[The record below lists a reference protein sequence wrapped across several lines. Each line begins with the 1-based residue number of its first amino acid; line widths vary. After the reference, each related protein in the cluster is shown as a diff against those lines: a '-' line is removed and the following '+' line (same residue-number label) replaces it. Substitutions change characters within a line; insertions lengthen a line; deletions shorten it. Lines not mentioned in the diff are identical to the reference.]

1 MEHSHTSS
9 VQKKGLWQCI
19 VHMSLLV
26 TLVTI
31 SCPTLFF
38 VMGLFSGAFT
48 ALTATI
54 IVVIYSLFVSTPLV
68 DNPFRGFLFN
78 HTQFDLTGK
87 DTVMQKTAII
97 FFDCGVVSA
106 TAMLVL
112 LVTLIPVSIVVYHYT
127 DLCEHYG
134 CCRGID
140 KDE

>member
-9 VQKKGLWQCI
+9 IQKKGLRQCI
-19 VHMSLLV
+19 VHISLLV

-38 VMGLFSGAFT
+38 VMGLFSGAIFT
-48 ALTATI
+48 LAAIFAAIGSLLAPLP
-54 IVVIYSLFVSTPLV
+54 VI
-68 DNPFRGFLFN
+68 DNPFFGFLLN
-78 HTQFDLTGK
+78 HTQFDLTGR
-87 DTVMQKTAII
+87 DTVMQRTAII

-112 LVTLIPVSIVVYHYT
+112 LVTLIPVFIVVYHYT
-127 DLCEHYG
+127 DLCEYYG